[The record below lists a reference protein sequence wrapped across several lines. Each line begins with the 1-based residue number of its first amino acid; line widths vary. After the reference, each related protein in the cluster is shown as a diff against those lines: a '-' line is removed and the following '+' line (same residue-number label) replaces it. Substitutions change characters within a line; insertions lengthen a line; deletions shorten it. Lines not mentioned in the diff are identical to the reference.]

1 MDPIPEQNHTG
12 QNRERRGILTAGAR
26 IAAGVALASAVTAI
40 LPPVVLAGEAP
51 KGKMVEKNALT
62 LGFVPLTDCAPLVV
76 AKEMGF
82 FADEGLDVT
91 LSREPSWANIRD
103 KVSVGILDGAQ
114 MLAGIPLA
122 ANAGIGAFN
131 VPMVAPLV
139 LDLGGNAITLSRTL
153 MERMEAA
160 DPAAMAERPL
170 SARALKRVIEAD
182 RAAGA
187 PRLTF
192 GVVFSVASHAYQL
205 RYWLAEAGIDPD
217 ADVRLVV
224 IPPPDMVTS
233 LQLGAIDGFCVGE
246 PWNSLAAA
254 TGIGRIAITSHAL
267 WANAPEKVLGVTAE
281 WAARHPATLA
291 ALVRALVR
299 AGRWLDQPENRR
311 VAAALLSDTRY
322 VGAAASVL
330 DAAFIGALTGAGTRN
345 DDFVVF
351 HRYAAGFPWHS
362 HAVWTLAQM
371 VRWGQVPFGTD
382 LAAIAAATHRTDLY
396 RAAVA
401 GLDEPLPLADSKVEG
416 THATP
421 WTLTDATSP
430 IPMGPDR
437 FLDGQPFDPAD
448 VAGYL
453 KRFAITRHVPV
464 PEPSA

>member
-1 MDPIPEQNHTG
+1 MDTTCEQNHTG
-12 QNRERRGILTAGAR
+12 QDRERRGILAAGAR
-26 IAAGVALASAVTAI
+26 IAAGAALASAVTAI
-40 LPPVVLAGEAP
+40 LPAAALAGPLP
-51 KGKMVEKNALT
+51 KGTMVEKSALT
-62 LGFVPLTDCAPLVV
+62 LGFVPLTDCAPLVA

-139 LDLGGNAITLSRTL
+139 LDLGGNAITLSRPL
-153 MERMEAA
+153 IQRMEAA
-160 DPAAMAERPL
+160 DPDAMAERPL
-170 SARALKRVIEAD
+170 SARALKRVIDAD

-233 LQLGAIDGFCVGE
+233 LHLGAIDGFCVGE

-254 TGIGRIAITSHAL
+254 TGIGRIAITSHDL
-267 WANAPEKVLGVTAE
+267 WANAPEKVLGVTAA
-281 WAARHPATLA
+281 WAEQHPATLA
-291 ALVRALVR
+291 ALVRALIR
-299 AGRWLDQPENRR
+299 AGRWLDRPENRR
-311 VAAALLSDTRY
+311 VAAALLADIRY
-322 VGAAASVL
+322 VGAPASVL
-330 DAAFIGALTGAGTRN
+330 DAALTGALTGAATRN

-371 VRWGQVPFGTD
+371 VRWGQVPAGTD

-396 RAAVA
+396 RTAAA
-401 GLDEPLPLADSKVEG
+401 ALDEPLPLADARVEG
-416 THATP
+416 THTTP
-421 WTLTDATSP
+421 WTLTDATAP
-430 IPMGPDR
+430 ITMGPDR
-437 FLDGQPFDPAD
+437 FLDGQTFDPAD

-453 KRFAITRHVPV
+453 NRFAITRHRPV
-464 PEPSA
+464 PGPTV

>member
-1 MDPIPEQNHTG
+1 MDRTAEQNGTG
-12 QNRERRGILTAGAR
+12 QTRERRGILTAGAR
-26 IAAGVALASAVTAI
+26 IAAGIALASTVIGA
-40 LPPVVLAGEAP
+40 LPAAGAVLAGELP
-51 KGKMVEKNALT
+51 KGTMVEKSALT
-62 LGFVPLTDCAPLVV
+62 LGFVPLTDCAPLVI

-82 FADEGLDVT
+82 FAGEGLDVT

-139 LDLGGNAITLSRTL
+139 LDLGGNAITLSRAL
-153 MERMEAA
+153 MARMEAA

-254 TGIGRIAITSHAL
+254 GGIGRVAITSHDL
-267 WANAPEKVLGVTAE
+267 WANAPEKVLGVTAA
-281 WAARHPATLA
+281 WAADHPATLA

-299 AGRWLDQPENRR
+299 AGRWLDQPDNRR
-311 VAAALLSDTRY
+311 TAAALLSDSRY
-322 VGAAASVL
+322 VGAPAPVL
-330 DAAFIGALTGAGTRN
+330 ETALRQGVKGHEN
-345 DDFVVF
+345 GDFVVF

-362 HAVWTLAQM
+362 HGLWTLAQM
-371 VRWGQVPFGTD
+371 VRWGQLPLDTD

-401 GLDEPLPLADSKVEG
+401 GLDEPVPLIDSKIEG

-437 FLDGQPFDPAD
+437 FLDSQPFDPAD

-453 KRFAITRHVPV
+453 RRFPITRHVPV
-464 PEPSA
+464 PAPTV